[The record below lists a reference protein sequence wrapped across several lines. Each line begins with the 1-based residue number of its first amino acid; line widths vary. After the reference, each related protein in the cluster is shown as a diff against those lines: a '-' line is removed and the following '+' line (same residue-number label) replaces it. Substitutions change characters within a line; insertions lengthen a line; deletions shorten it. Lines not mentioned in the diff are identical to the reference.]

1 MDYLRIVFVSYIFI
15 PYSFLSAMGF
25 NSIKDVKILLVITIF
40 VVLMNII

>member
-1 MDYLRIVFVSYIFI
+1 
-15 PYSFLSAMGF
+15 MGF